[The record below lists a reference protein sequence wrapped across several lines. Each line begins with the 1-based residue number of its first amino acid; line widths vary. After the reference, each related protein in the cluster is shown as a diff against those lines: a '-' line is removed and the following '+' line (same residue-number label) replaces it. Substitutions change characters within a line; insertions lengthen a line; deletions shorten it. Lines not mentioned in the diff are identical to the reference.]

1 MVDVLP
7 GGRLLLFG
15 NEHNNLVVALWG
27 DDSAGDCV
35 EALVASNESEFV
47 TRIVVANFDLAEC
60 DGHGVI
66 SLFAG

>member
-1 MVDVLP
+1 MYCLADDCFSSVM
-7 GGRLLLFG
+7 
-15 NEHNNLVVALWG
+15 NHNNLVVALWG

-35 EALVASNESEFV
+35 EALVAPNESEFV